1 MCSEVKG
8 KLSLLPVNIKQAQQ
22 SQKYDTK
29 AECEELGSCT
39 YEATDKLK

>member
-29 AECEELGSCT
+29 AESEELGSCT